1 MIKLT
6 NYFGVRKSLIFLFS
20 FLGFFIFSQ
29 KPIIL
34 SDELKEISG
43 LQYINDTLLVAH
55 NDGGNGP
62 ILYFLNPN
70 SGKILKR
77 VVVKG
82 VKNTDWEDI
91 ALNGEYLYIGNF
103 GNNAN
108 KRRNLSIIRIL
119 WKDVFVSDSI
129 NSESMTFEYS
139 EQKAFPPENK
149 ALNFDAECLAFADG
163 YLWIFTKNRTEPFDG
178 ISNVYRIK
186 FQENTH
192 AVLKK
197 EYVLKIG
204 SKGWMFDS
212 VTGGDF
218 AFGYFYLT
226 TYNRVLKYRFSEG
239 QFNLVKQ
246 FRFNEYNQKEAI
258 TVIKDDQI
266 YVANEFQKVLGKQR
280 LYRISLKK

>member
-1 MIKLT
+1 MKNAI
-6 NYFGVRKSLIFLFS
+6 IFFFS
-20 FLGFFIFSQ
+20 VFSFFIFSQ
-29 KPIIL
+29 KSTVL
-34 SDELKEISG
+34 SEELKEISG
-43 LQYINDTLLVAH
+43 IHYINDTLLVAH

-62 ILYFLNPN
+62 FLYFIHPN

-91 ALNGEYLYIGNF
+91 ALEGKFLYIGDF

-108 KRRNLSIIRIL
+108 KRKNLSIIRVS
-119 WKDVFVSDSI
+119 WKEALMKDTV
-129 NSESMTFEYS
+129 NSEVMTFEYS
-139 EQKAFPPENK
+139 DQIAFPPEKK
-149 ALNFDAECLAFADG
+149 ALNFDAECMAFADG
-163 YLWIFTKNRTEPFDG
+163 YLWIFTKNRTDPFDG
-178 ISNVYRIK
+178 VSYVYRVK

-192 AVLKK
+192 AILKK
-197 EYVLKIG
+197 EYSVKIG

-218 AFGYFYLT
+218 AYGYFYLT
-226 TYNRVLKYRFSEG
+226 TYNRVLKYLFSKG
-239 QFNLVKQ
+239 KFTLVKQ
-246 FRFNEYNQKEAI
+246 YKYNEYNQKEAI

-266 YVANEFQKVLGKQR
+266 YVANEFQKVLGKQK

>member
-1 MIKLT
+1 MKNAI
-6 NYFGVRKSLIFLFS
+6 IFFFCVFS
-20 FLGFFIFSQ
+20 FFIFSQ
-29 KPIIL
+29 KSTVL
-34 SDELKEISG
+34 SEELKEISG
-43 LQYINDTLLVAH
+43 IHYINDTLLVAH

-62 ILYFLNPN
+62 FLYFIHPN

-91 ALNGEYLYIGNF
+91 ALEGKFLYIGDF

-108 KRRNLSIIRIL
+108 KRKNLSIIRVS
-119 WKDVFVSDSI
+119 WKEALMKDTV
-129 NSESMTFEYS
+129 NSEVMTFEYS
-139 EQKAFPPENK
+139 DQIAFPPEKK
-149 ALNFDAECLAFADG
+149 ALNFDAECMAFADG
-163 YLWIFTKNRTEPFDG
+163 YLWIFTKNRTDPFDG
-178 ISNVYRIK
+178 VSYVYRVK

-192 AVLKK
+192 AILKK
-197 EYVLKIG
+197 EYSVKIG

-218 AFGYFYLT
+218 AYGYFYLT
-226 TYNRVLKYRFSEG
+226 TYNRVLKYLFSEG
-239 QFNLVKQ
+239 KFTLVKQ
-246 FRFNEYNQKEAI
+246 YKYNEYNQKEAI

-266 YVANEFQKVLGKQR
+266 YVANEFQKVLGKQK

>member
-1 MIKLT
+1 MKIG
-6 NYFGVRKSLIFLFS
+6 FVFLFS
-20 FLGFFIFSQ
+20 FFSFFVFSQ
-29 KPIIL
+29 KSIIL
-34 SDELKEISG
+34 SEELKEISG

-62 ILYFLNPN
+62 VIYFLNPN

-91 ALNGEYLYIGNF
+91 ALEGKFLYIGNF
-103 GNNAN
+103 GNNSN
-108 KRRNLSIIRIL
+108 KRKNLSIIRIS
-119 WKDVFVSDSI
+119 WKDALVNDSI
-129 NSESMTFEYS
+129 NSEFMTFEYGD
-139 EQKAFPPENK
+139 QKAFPPENR
-149 ALNFDAECLAFADG
+149 ALNFDTECMAFADG
-163 YLWIFTKNRTEPFDG
+163 ALWLFTKNRTDPFDG
-178 ISNVYRIK
+178 ISNVYRVK

-192 AVLKK
+192 VVLKK
-197 EYVLKIG
+197 EYSIKIG

-218 AFGYFYLT
+218 AYGYFYLT
-226 TYNRVLKYRFSEG
+226 TYNRVLKYLFSDG
-239 QFNLVKQ
+239 KFTLVKQ
-246 FRFNEYNQKEAI
+246 FKYNEYNQKEAI

-266 YVANEFQKVLGKQR
+266 YVANEFQKVLGKQK

>member
-1 MIKLT
+1 MKNGI
-6 NYFGVRKSLIFLFS
+6 IFFFS
-20 FLGFFIFSQ
+20 FFSFFTFSQ
-29 KPIIL
+29 KTIIL
-34 SDELKEISG
+34 SEELKEISG
-43 LQYINDTLLVAH
+43 IQYINDTLIAAH

-62 ILYFLNPN
+62 MLYFLNPN

-91 ALNGEYLYIGNF
+91 ALEGNYLYIGNF
-103 GNNAN
+103 GNNEN
-108 KRRNLSIIRIL
+108 KRKNLSIIRVS
-119 WKDVFVSDSI
+119 WKEALVNDSI
-129 NSESMTFEYS
+129 NSEFMTFEYGD
-139 EQKAFPPENK
+139 QKAFPPEKK

-163 YLWIFTKNRTEPFDG
+163 YLWLFTKNRTEPFDG

-186 FQENTH
+186 FQGNTH
-192 AVLKK
+192 SILKS
-197 EYVLKIG
+197 EYSIKIG

-226 TYNRVLKYRFSEG
+226 TYNRVLKYLFSEG
-239 QFNLVKQ
+239 KFTLVKQ
-246 FRFNEYNQKEAI
+246 YKYNEYNQKEAI

-266 YVANEFQKVLGKQR
+266 YVANEFQKVLGKQK

>member
-1 MIKLT
+1 MK
-6 NYFGVRKSLIFLFS
+6 NGFVFLFS
-20 FLGFFIFSQ
+20 FFTFFVYSQ
-29 KPIIL
+29 KSILL

-43 LQYINDTLLVAH
+43 IQFINDSLLVAH

-62 ILYFLNPN
+62 MLYFLNPN

-82 VKNTDWEDI
+82 VKNIDWEDI
-91 ALNGEYLYIGNF
+91 ALDSEYLYIGDF

-108 KRRNLSIIRIL
+108 KRKNLSIIRVL
-119 WKDVFVSDSI
+119 WKEALINDSI

-163 YLWIFTKNRTEPFDG
+163 YLWLFTKNRTEPFDG

-192 AVLKK
+192 TILKK
-197 EYVLKIG
+197 EYSIKIG

-226 TYNRVLKYRFSEG
+226 TYNRVLKYLFSEG
-239 QFNLVKQ
+239 KFTLIKQ
-246 FRFNEYNQKEAI
+246 YKYNEYNQKEAI

-266 YVANEFQKVLGKQR
+266 FVANEFQKILGKQK
-280 LYRISLKK
+280 LHRISLKK

>member
-1 MIKLT
+1 MKNGI
-6 NYFGVRKSLIFLFS
+6 IFFFS
-20 FLGFFIFSQ
+20 VFSFFIFSQ
-29 KPIIL
+29 KSTVL
-34 SDELKEISG
+34 SEELKEISG
-43 LQYINDTLLVAH
+43 IHYINDTLLVAH

-62 ILYFLNPN
+62 FLYFIHPN

-91 ALNGEYLYIGNF
+91 ALEGKFLYIGDF

-108 KRRNLSIIRIL
+108 KRKNLSIIRVS
-119 WKDVFVSDSI
+119 WKEALMKDTV
-129 NSESMTFEYS
+129 NSEVMTFEYS
-139 EQKAFPPENK
+139 DQIAFPPEKK
-149 ALNFDAECLAFADG
+149 ALNFDAECMAFADG
-163 YLWIFTKNRTEPFDG
+163 YLWIFTKNRTDPFDG
-178 ISNVYRIK
+178 ISYVYRVK

-192 AVLKK
+192 AILKK
-197 EYVLKIG
+197 EYSVKIG

-218 AFGYFYLT
+218 AYGYFYLT
-226 TYNRVLKYRFSEG
+226 TYNRVLKYLFSEG
-239 QFNLVKQ
+239 KFTLVKQ
-246 FRFNEYNQKEAI
+246 YKYNEYNQKEAI

-266 YVANEFQKVLGKQR
+266 YVANEFQKVLGKQK

>member
-1 MIKLT
+1 MKNGI
-6 NYFGVRKSLIFLFS
+6 IFFFS
-20 FLGFFIFSQ
+20 VFSFFIFSQ
-29 KPIIL
+29 KSTVL
-34 SDELKEISG
+34 SEELKEISG
-43 LQYINDTLLVAH
+43 IHYINDTLLVAH

-62 ILYFLNPN
+62 FLYFIHPN

-91 ALNGEYLYIGNF
+91 ALEGKFLYIGDF

-108 KRRNLSIIRIL
+108 KRKNLSIIRVS
-119 WKDVFVSDSI
+119 WKEALMNDTV
-129 NSESMTFEYS
+129 NSEVMTFEYS
-139 EQKAFPPENK
+139 DQIAFPPEKK
-149 ALNFDAECLAFADG
+149 ALNFDAECIAFADG
-163 YLWIFTKNRTEPFDG
+163 YLWIFTKNRTDPFDG
-178 ISNVYRIK
+178 ISYVYRVK

-192 AVLKK
+192 AILKK
-197 EYVLKIG
+197 EYSVKIG

-218 AFGYFYLT
+218 AYGYFYLT
-226 TYNRVLKYRFSEG
+226 TYNRVLKYLFSEG
-239 QFNLVKQ
+239 KFTLVKQ
-246 FRFNEYNQKEAI
+246 YKYNEYNQKEAI

-266 YVANEFQKVLGKQR
+266 YVANEFQKVLGKQK

>member
-1 MIKLT
+1 MK
-6 NYFGVRKSLIFLFS
+6 NGFVFLFS
-20 FLGFFIFSQ
+20 FFTFFVYSQ
-29 KPIIL
+29 KSILL

-43 LQYINDTLLVAH
+43 IQFINDSLLVAH

-62 ILYFLNPN
+62 MLYFLNPN

-82 VKNTDWEDI
+82 VKNIDWEDI
-91 ALNGEYLYIGNF
+91 ALDSEYLYIGDF

-108 KRRNLSIIRIL
+108 KRKNLSIIRVL
-119 WKDVFVSDSI
+119 WKEALINDSI

-163 YLWIFTKNRTEPFDG
+163 YLWLFTKNRTEPFDG

-192 AVLKK
+192 TILKK
-197 EYVLKIG
+197 EYSIKIG

-218 AFGYFYLT
+218 AFGYFYLK
-226 TYNRVLKYRFSEG
+226 TYNRVLKYLFSEG
-239 QFNLVKQ
+239 KFTLIKQ
-246 FRFNEYNQKEAI
+246 YKYNEYNQKEAI

-266 YVANEFQKVLGKQR
+266 FVANEFQKILGKQK
-280 LYRISLKK
+280 LHRISLKK

>member
-1 MIKLT
+1 MKNAI
-6 NYFGVRKSLIFLFS
+6 IFFFS
-20 FLGFFIFSQ
+20 VFSFFIFSQ
-29 KPIIL
+29 KSTVL
-34 SDELKEISG
+34 SEELKEISG
-43 LQYINDTLLVAH
+43 IHYINDTLLVAH

-62 ILYFLNPN
+62 FLYFINPN

-91 ALNGEYLYIGNF
+91 ALEGKFLYIGDF

-108 KRRNLSIIRIL
+108 KRKNLSIIRVS
-119 WKDVFVSDSI
+119 WKEALMNDTV
-129 NSESMTFEYS
+129 NSKVMTFEYS
-139 EQKAFPPENK
+139 DQIAFPPEK
-149 ALNFDAECLAFADG
+149 KGLNYDAESMAFADG
-163 YLWIFTKNRTEPFDG
+163 YLWIFTKNRTDPFDG
-178 ISNVYRIK
+178 ISYIYRVK

-192 AVLKK
+192 AILKK
-197 EYVLKIG
+197 EYSVKIG

-218 AFGYFYLT
+218 AYGYFYLT
-226 TYNRVLKYRFSEG
+226 TYNRVLKYLFSEG
-239 QFNLVKQ
+239 KFTLVKQ
-246 FRFNEYNQKEAI
+246 YKYNEYNQKEAI

-266 YVANEFQKVLGKQR
+266 YVANEFQKVLGKQK